1 MKLPSVLCAFLFTA
15 LPLGAIA
22 ASTDSL
28 LAELN
33 HALTRKQKYD
43 GQRWNR
49 VGLLRAEFIM
59 HQTVDEVKFNLGLRI
74 YEEYSPFKY
83 DSAFRYCQ
91 QIAQLAE
98 QLHSPEKQIIAKLNL
113 TFILL
118 SSGLFKEAFDTLD
131 KVDPRQLSD
140 ANKRFYYLL
149 KVRCYHDLGE
159 FSRDKFFQPQ
169 YAAKALAYSDSA
181 LQVTHLTAPNSY
193 DQLSMR
199 LDLASQTHNLRA
211 GTVVYEQLVRLSH
224 LTLHQRAVA
233 ASMMASL
240 YQVVGQKD
248 KAFDL
253 LLVAAIA
260 DVKSATKETT
270 ALSKLSD
277 YCFQRGDIKNA
288 YTFIKAARED
298 AAFYNAR
305 QRKVQ
310 ISQVSSAIEEE
321 KLAIIDRQRE
331 SLKLYF
337 LLASAFAVLAAGFG
351 VSSIMQL
358 RKSRTASKLLA
369 AASQQ
374 VRERNEELYQRNE
387 ELRQVSRKQQELNS
401 ELSKANKYLAESNKI
416 KEEYIGY
423 YFYNNTQY
431 IDKLGALKKSLDT
444 LLTSKQLTGIQ
455 KLADNI
461 DIKQERSAL
470 FTGFDTTFI
479 RLFPN
484 FITQFNALF
493 KEEDQVQPADGQLLT
508 TELRIFALIRLGVD
522 DNEHISRMLG
532 YSINTIYTYKTR
544 VKNRSL
550 VPNEEF
556 EARVQ
561 AIQAN

>member
-1 MKLPSVLCAFLFTA
+1 M
-15 LPLGAIA
+15 
-22 ASTDSL
+22 
-28 LAELN
+28 
-33 HALTRKQKYD
+33 Q
-43 GQRWNR
+43 
-49 VGLLRAEFIM
+49 
-59 HQTVDEVKFNLGLRI
+59 
-74 YEEYSPFKY
+74 
-83 DSAFRYCQ
+83 
-91 QIAQLAE
+91 
-98 QLHSPEKQIIAKLNL
+98 
-113 TFILL
+113 
-118 SSGLFKEAFDTLD
+118 
-131 KVDPRQLSD
+131 
-140 ANKRFYYLL
+140 
-149 KVRCYHDLGE
+149 
-159 FSRDKFFQPQ
+159 
-169 YAAKALAYSDSA
+169 
-181 LQVTHLTAPNSY
+181 
-193 DQLSMR
+193 

-211 GTVVYEQLVRLSH
+211 GTVVYEQLVRLSY

-233 ASMMASL
+233 ASIMANL

-310 ISQVSSAIEEE
+310 ISQVSSNIEEE

-337 LLASAFAVLAAGFG
+337 LLASAFAILAASFG
-351 VSSIMQL
+351 VSSIIQL
-358 RKSRTASKLLA
+358 RKSRAASKLLA
-369 AASQQ
+369 TATQE
-374 VRERNEELYQRNE
+374 VRERNGELNQRNE
-387 ELRQVSRKQQELNS
+387 ELRQVGHKQHELNLKLS
-401 ELSKANKYLAESNKI
+401 EANKHLAESNKI

-431 IDKLGALKKSLDT
+431 IEKLGALKKSLDN
-444 LLTSKQLTGIQ
+444 LLNSKQLTGIQ

-461 DIKQERSAL
+461 NIKQERSAL
-470 FTGFDTTFI
+470 FTGFDTIFI
-479 RLFPN
+479 RLFPQ

-493 KEEDQVQPADGQLLT
+493 KEEDQVQPVDGQLLT

-561 AIQAN
+561 TIQAD